1 MELLNLL
8 LFRCPFCK
16 KGVNSVA
23 FYENCNRYL
32 LTQAFLTLYQIM
44 FSHYRIV
51 LKSLSSSYHTFSH
64 SLGNNVTFAFND
76 ADASLPIRFTAH
88 TSYVRLIH
96 VVGLVT
102 TVIFLRYLMYI

>member
-1 MELLNLL
+1 MLR
-8 LFRCPFCK
+8 FMK
-16 KGVNSVA
+16 TVTVTV
-23 FYENCNRYL
+23 
-32 LTQAFLTLYQIM
+32 TQAFLTLYQIM

-51 LKSLSSSYHTFSH
+51 LSSSYHTFSH